1 MLGILPTFLTLVSA
15 RAGHDVSQGFQAES
29 SDVELQWEN
38 KFRALPS
45 PENQR
50 VEVGTLFVNTDQIVA
65 IRAGQNATEPQM
77 SDGPAVWTKD
87 TLDEAVSLA
96 RNSA

>member
-1 MLGILPTFLTLVSA
+1 VLGILPIFLFLLSA
-15 RAGHDVSQGFQAES
+15 RAGDDVLQGFRVES

-50 VEVGTLFVNTDQIVA
+50 EEVGTLFVNTDQIVA
-65 IRAGQNATEPQM
+65 ISAGQNATELQM
-77 SDGPAVWTKD
+77 SDGRTVWTKD
-87 TLDEAVSLA
+87 TLDEVVSLA